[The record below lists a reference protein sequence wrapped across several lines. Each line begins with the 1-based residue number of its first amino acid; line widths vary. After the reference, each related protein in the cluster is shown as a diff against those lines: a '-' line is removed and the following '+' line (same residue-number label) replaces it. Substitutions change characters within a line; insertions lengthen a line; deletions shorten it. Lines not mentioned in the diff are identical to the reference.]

1 MIPVSIITGFLGSGK
16 TTLLNHLVRQPGM
29 ADTAVIVNEF
39 GEIGIDHLLIE
50 QAFEDT
56 VLLENGCICCSIR
69 GDLVDTL
76 TDLCR
81 KVAQGELPPFSRTVV
96 ETTGL
101 ADPAPILQTLMS
113 DERLQRDFALDR
125 IVTTVDAVNAFGQLE
140 DFDEAVKQIAV
151 ADNLL
156 ITKSDLAANRVAALQ
171 GRLRA
176 INALAPV
183 DVIDHGH
190 ADPDVLFSGGKAERD
205 VGEWRQHVH
214 DQGHQHD
221 IDSGI
226 NSFSILI
233 DEPLPW
239 TAVKSW
245 LETVASLRGAD
256 LLRVK
261 GLLNVVGHRGP
272 VVVHGVQ
279 HVFHTPVE
287 LREWPDAARN
297 TRIVFITKGLERMA
311 LENAL
316 VAFVNQARAA

>member
-76 TDLCR
+76 TDLLR
-81 KVAQGELPPFSRTVV
+81 KVAAGELPPFSRAVV

-113 DERLQRDFALDR
+113 DDRLRKDFELHR
-125 IVTTVDAVNAFGQLE
+125 IVTTVDAVNALGQFE
-140 DFDEAVKQIAV
+140 AYEEAVKQVAV
-151 ADNLL
+151 ADCLL
-156 ITKSDLAANRVAALQ
+156 ITKPDLATKGIALLQ
-171 GRLRA
+171 DRLRE
-176 INALAPV
+176 INAVAPV
-183 DVIDHGH
+183 VVIDHGR
-190 ADPDVLFSGGKAERD
+190 ADPDVLFGQASAKRD
-205 VGEWRQHVH
+205 YGVWLSPSQSHRH
-214 DQGHQHD
+214 DMH
-221 IDSGI
+221 SGI
-226 NSFSILI
+226 NSFALVI

-239 TAVKSW
+239 NAVREW
-245 LETVASLRGAD
+245 LETVASLRGGD

-261 GLLNVVGHRGP
+261 GLLNIIGHDGP

-287 LREWPDAARN
+287 LCDWPDAAR
-297 TRIVFITKGLERMA
+297 TSRIVFITKGLERMA

-316 VAFVNQARAA
+316 AAFVERSQAA

>member
-76 TDLCR
+76 TDLRR
-81 KVAQGELPPFSRTVV
+81 KVEQGELPPFSRAVV

-113 DERLQRDFALDR
+113 DERLRKDFALDR
-125 IVTTVDAVNAFGQLE
+125 IVTTVDAVNAPGQFE
-140 DFDEAVKQIAV
+140 DYEQSVKQVAV
-151 ADNLL
+151 ADYLL
-156 ITKSDLAANRVAALQ
+156 ITKPDLATEPVTMLQ
-171 GRLRA
+171 GRLRT
-176 INALAPV
+176 INAVAPISIV
-183 DVIDHGH
+183 DHGE
-190 ADPDVLFSGGKAERD
+190 ADPEILFGETLAERD
-205 VGEWRQHVH
+205 LGAWLAHSQSHHH
-214 DQGHQHD
+214 DGHD
-221 IDSGI
+221 GI
-226 NSFSILI
+226 NSFALVI
-233 DEPLPW
+233 DDPLPW
-239 TAVKSW
+239 DAVRAW
-245 LETVASLRGAD
+245 LETIASLRGTD

-261 GLLNVVGHRGP
+261 GLLNIVGHDGP

-279 HVFHTPVE
+279 HIFHTPVE
-287 LREWPDAARN
+287 LREWPDAVRS
-297 TRIVFITKGLERMA
+297 TRVVFITKGLERMA

-316 VAFVNQARAA
+316 AAFVERAQAA